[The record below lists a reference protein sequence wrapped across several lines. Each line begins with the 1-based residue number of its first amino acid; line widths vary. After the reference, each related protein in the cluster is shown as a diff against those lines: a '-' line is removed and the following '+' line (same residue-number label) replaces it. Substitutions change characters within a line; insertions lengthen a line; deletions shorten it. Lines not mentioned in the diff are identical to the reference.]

1 MSIVEGSPP
10 RGDFRV
16 RQWGVVINGVAAIL
30 STVVHACRA
39 NFRGAGVQ
47 A

>member
-16 RQWGVVINGVAAIL
+16 RQWGVVINGVWAIL
-30 STVVHACRA
+30 RTAAHARLA
-39 NFRGAGVQ
+39 IFRGAGVQ

>member
-16 RQWGVVINGVAAIL
+16 RQWGVVIKGVSAIL
-30 STVVHACRA
+30 PTVVHAPGS